1 VRPFEVRHL
10 QIARAAIAALAAAMI
25 TFSSDHSATL
35 GLSVFSG
42 FAITSALV
50 LFVAAWLVFP
60 AGRRSAAVLLAVLDL
75 VAGMVAGI
83 GPIRSDGLFFG
94 LVIGWGLAT
103 GVAEGVAGLRARRA
117 AALGDDPQLRSEARD
132 AITVGAIGVL
142 LGLGLLLVPA
152 GYALNYTVEEA
163 HATFTLTGI
172 TIGVGV
178 FGGYAAIAAVY
189 LGIAGFSPRR
199 DAATNTPLAAESTA
213 SDDHP
218 GGAA

>member
-1 VRPFEVRHL
+1 MSSRSAVRPFEVRHL

-42 FAITSALV
+42 FAITSAFV

-75 VAGMVAGI
+75 AAGMVAGI

-117 AALGDDPQLRSEARD
+117 AALGDDPSSA
-132 AITVGAIGVL
+132 
-142 LGLGLLLVPA
+142 
-152 GYALNYTVEEA
+152 
-163 HATFTLTGI
+163 
-172 TIGVGV
+172 
-178 FGGYAAIAAVY
+178 
-189 LGIAGFSPRR
+189 PRR
-199 DAATNTPLAAESTA
+199 GTPSPSARSACSSVSA
-213 SDDHP
+213 CSWSRP
-218 GGAA
+218 VMR